1 MVLAMDVGNSNIVLG
16 CIDNGNIKCIC
27 RMATDKHKTGDQYG
41 YEIKNLLSMHSVHPD
56 DIDGCIISC
65 VVPSLTDAITQSV
78 KLALKVDALVVGP
91 GIKTGLN
98 IKMDNPSQVGAD
110 LVVESVGCI
119 HKYQLPVIIIDLGT
133 ATTMAV
139 INSKGEY
146 IGGVICPGVNL
157 SLTALSTGT
166 AQLPDISLEI
176 PKRVIGT
183 NTVDSMRSG
192 LVYGMASMLDG
203 MAARMEEQLGQPAT
217 VVMTGGVSSL
227 IAPVCKRKVIV
238 DENLIL
244 EGLYLLYQRNNSDR
258 RNQHE

>member
-41 YEIKNLLSMHSVHPD
+41 YEIKNLLGMHSVHPD

-65 VVPSLTDAITQSV
+65 VVPSLTDSIAQGI
-78 KLALKVDALVVGP
+78 KLALKVDALIVGP

-98 IKMDNPSQVGAD
+98 IRMDNPSQVGAD

-139 INSKGEY
+139 INAKGEY

-244 EGLYLLYQRNNSDR
+244 EGLYLLYQRNISDR
-258 RNQHE
+258 RNHHE

>member
-1 MVLAMDVGNSNIVLG
+1 MVLAMDIGNSNIVMG

-41 YEIKNLLSMHSVHPD
+41 FEIKNLLGMHSVMPQ

-65 VVPSLTDAITQSV
+65 VVPSLTDQISQGI
-78 KLALKVDALVVGP
+78 KLALGVDSLIVGP

-98 IKMDNPSQVGAD
+98 IRMDSPSQVGAD
-110 LVVESVGCI
+110 LIVESVGCI
-119 HKYQLPVIIIDLGT
+119 HKYSLPVIIIDLGT

-176 PKRVIGT
+176 PKRIIGT

-203 MAARMEEQLGQPAT
+203 MAARMEAELDEPAT
-217 VVMTGGVSSL
+217 VVMTGGVASL
-227 IAPVCKRKVIV
+227 IAPVCKREIIL
-238 DENLIL
+238 DNDLIL
-244 EGLYLLYQRNNSDR
+244 EGLYLLYQRNKTDR
-258 RNQHE
+258 RHHHD